1 MLKIIK
7 NPNQKEF
14 EEILK
19 DVETNDGYCPCF
31 VERTADRKCMCK
43 NFREQQTEGFCHC
56 GLYKKAAF
64 IPCLFAYSIASLSFL
79 FWKSNSFLYPSS

>member
-14 EEILK
+14 EEVLK

-31 VERTADRKCMCK
+31 VERTPDRKCMCK

-56 GLYKKAAF
+56 GLYKKVE
-64 IPCLFAYSIASLSFL
+64 IE
-79 FWKSNSFLYPSS
+79 